1 MITELELLTPLPQ
14 DGNPKKRM
22 FRLINDE
29 AIINR
34 MGFNNEGVEAAI
46 SRLKKNKG
54 ILIGGN
60 IGKNKITPNEKAH
73 EDYIFCYNALYDYVD
88 YFVINVSSPNTPK
101 LRALQGKKP
110 LTNLLSKI
118 NTE

>member
-1 MITELELLTPLPQ
+1 MVLVYRNWNASTITTRWES
-14 DGNPKKRM
+14 KKRM

-46 SRLKKNKG
+46 LRLKKNRG

-60 IGKNKITPNEKAH
+60 IGKNKTTPNEKAP
-73 EDYIFCYNALYDYVD
+73 EDYIYCYTLYM
-88 YFVINVSSPNTPK
+88 IM
-101 LRALQGKKP
+101 LII
-110 LTNLLSKI
+110 LL
-118 NTE
+118 